1 LLELAVELT
10 GYDASLL
17 HEFLGPRKV
26 ANLRKL
32 IDMAREFDR
41 SGRGTL
47 ADFAQRLRDSVSEET
62 VEALAATHPETSDVV
77 RLMTIHQAKG
87 LEFPIVIVADMDRES
102 RGPSS
107 DAVYHREFGPL
118 LPQPTAGPAETR
130 HLAMQMHRYVEKRED
145 EAEAL
150 RVLYVAMTRAADHL
164 ILSAGLDANGRL
176 RSRWMQILAER
187 FDLRTGLPKGD
198 PYFGTSLKGQANQG
212 PIPEIHVHQKIPEQ
226 TVALSR
232 KKKPIAL
239 ARFRDVVEAGEAS
252 ELPLLMRPLPPS
264 RAATPRFSVS
274 AIERADAFLR
284 GSEANGPFLQ
294 ESFDEDELSDSE
306 DPTVLGTVVHRVIDR
321 LPWSLGPNGSQPSRS
336 HDSATIA
343 AIVSAALRG
352 ISASEAK
359 SVSAETVIRRTEAF
373 VKSGLWAELSAAKRW
388 FREIDFLFPWPTAS
402 AHGTE
407 KAIVS
412 GQIDCLVQT
421 AEGRW
426 KIIDYKTGR
435 VPEGDPAA
443 LSEHFSIQMVLYSQ
457 AVRAMTGRLPDSIEI
472 VALHDTIGRFPLTL
486 WDEFL
491 HRVSGRIDAAIGLLT
506 RGGPV
511 TAL

>member
-32 IDMAREFDR
+32 IDMARDFDR

-47 ADFAQRLRDSVSEET
+47 SDFAQRLRDSVSEET
-62 VEALAATHPETSDVV
+62 VEALAATHPEASNVV

-87 LEFPIVIVADMDRES
+87 LEFPLVIIADMDREN

-118 LPQPTAGPAETR
+118 LPQPTAGPEESH

-150 RVLYVAMTRAADHL
+150 RVLYVATTRAADHL
-164 ILSAGLDANGRL
+164 ILSAGLDANGRP
-176 RSRWMQILAER
+176 RSLWMKLLAER

-198 PYFGTSLKGQANQG
+198 PYFGMSLKGQASPG
-212 PIPEIHVHQKIPEQ
+212 AIPEIHVHQKIPQQ
-226 TVALSR
+226 TVAASH
-232 KKKPIAL
+232 KKKLVPL
-239 ARFRDVVEAGEAS
+239 ARFRELVESGEAGD
-252 ELPLLMRPLPPS
+252 LPPLMRPLPS
-264 RAATPRFSVS
+264 IRAATPRFSVS
-274 AIERADAFLR
+274 AIERADALLR
-284 GSEANGPFLQ
+284 GSESKWSFASEP
-294 ESFDEDELSDSE
+294 FDEDDLPDSD
-306 DPTVLGTVVHRVIDR
+306 DPTVLGSVLHSVIDR
-321 LPWSLGPNGSQPSRS
+321 LPWSLGPSSDRPTAGF
-336 HDSATIA
+336 DSSTIA
-343 AIVSAALRG
+343 NIVSAALRG
-352 ISASEAK
+352 MSSSDAK
-359 SVSAETVIRRTEAF
+359 SVSVDTVIRRTEAF
-373 VKSGLWAELSAAKRW
+373 VKSQLWAELAGAKRW
-388 FREIDFLFPWPTAS
+388 FREIDFLLPWPSVA

-407 KAIVS
+407 KAIIS

-421 AEGRW
+421 ADGGW

-435 VPEGDPAA
+435 VPEDDPAA

-457 AVRAMTGRLPDSIEI
+457 AVRAMTGRFPDSIEI
-472 VALHDTIGRFPLTL
+472 VALHDTIDRFPLTL
-486 WDEFL
+486 WDEFVD
-491 HRVSGRIDAAIGLLT
+491 RVSCRIDAAIGLLAS
-506 RGGPV
+506 GEPV
-511 TAL
+511 TTL